1 VAPLLEKI
9 VTLSHRMTVNDNNP
23 ETLDVFVEALM
34 LYEQTQGAP
43 HSLDASLPE
52 FYPE

>member
-1 VAPLLEKI
+1 MAPLLEKI
-9 VTLSHRMTVNDNNP
+9 VTLSHRLATNDNNP

-43 HSLDASLPE
+43 HELDARLPD